1 MGMVQLGCWLVGEF
15 GEMLI
20 DGQAK
25 GPDGEPVTV
34 SEEEIIEVYEL
45 VLDEHDRRGQR
56 SDVIISWA
64 LTALSK
70 LTIRLKNSQTKVK
83 DIIETYTD
91 HANVEIQQRACE
103 YLEIFKD
110 QWDNDR
116 TGIFE
121 PIPFKGDENM
131 LVDTANRAVK
141 DDDDESAS
149 TPATFASAGNE
160 FTQQESKPTPVAQ
173 VADTAP
179 PVNLLDDIFGGPSVP
194 MNPAPVD
201 PIGGTGLMTDLSDVF
216 GGGPTQPVSTQPT
229 AAPAF

>member
-20 DGQAK
+20 DGSAK
-25 GPDGEPVTV
+25 GPDGEPVNI
-34 SEEEIIEVYEL
+34 SEEEIIEVYEQ
-45 VLDEHDRRGQR
+45 VLDEHDRKGKR

-70 LTIRLKNSQTKVK
+70 LTIRLKNSQEKVK
-83 DIIETYTD
+83 EIVETYTD

-110 QWDNDR
+110 QWNDDR

-131 LVDTANRAVK
+131 IVVGAADRAVRDEE
-141 DDDDESAS
+141 DDIPTQVVKESA
-149 TPATFASAGNE
+149 E
-160 FTQQESKPTPVAQ
+160 VRK
-173 VADTAP
+173 
-179 PVNLLDDIFGGPSVP
+179 
-194 MNPAPVD
+194 
-201 PIGGTGLMTDLSDVF
+201 
-216 GGGPTQPVSTQPT
+216 
-229 AAPAF
+229 

>member
-20 DGQAK
+20 DGLAK

-70 LTIRLKNSQTKVK
+70 LTIRLKNSQSKVK

-91 HANVEIQQRACE
+91 HANVEI
-103 YLEIFKD
+103 
-110 QWDNDR
+110 
-116 TGIFE
+116 
-121 PIPFKGDENM
+121 
-131 LVDTANRAVK
+131 
-141 DDDDESAS
+141 
-149 TPATFASAGNE
+149 
-160 FTQQESKPTPVAQ
+160 
-173 VADTAP
+173 
-179 PVNLLDDIFGGPSVP
+179 
-194 MNPAPVD
+194 
-201 PIGGTGLMTDLSDVF
+201 
-216 GGGPTQPVSTQPT
+216 
-229 AAPAF
+229 